1 MFDLKHRRPYW
12 LETRRLM
19 LFALVSCLVFLL
31 AVMAFMGVLEEILF
45 IGFPL
50 GYFLL
55 AHGFIILGFVVLVW
69 HGSAQN
75 KIDRRHGAHEDI

>member
-1 MFDLKHRRPYW
+1 MSDPKHKRPYW

-19 LFALVSCLVFLL
+19 LFSLLPCLVLL
-31 AVMAFMGVLEEILF
+31 ISALIFIGPLDAITF

-55 AHGFIILGFVVLVW
+55 AHGFIIFGFVAFVW
-69 HGSAQN
+69 HGHEQDH
-75 KIDRRHGAHEDI
+75 IDHRHGTHEDI

>member
-1 MFDLKHRRPYW
+1 MFDHKHRRPYW

-19 LFALVSCLVFLL
+19 LFALLPCLVLL
-31 AVMAFMGVLEEILF
+31 FGVMIFRSALDAMSF

-55 AHGFIILGFVVLVW
+55 AHGFIILGFVAFIW
-69 HGSAQN
+69 HGN
-75 KIDRRHGAHEDI
+75 KQDQIDHRHGTHEDT